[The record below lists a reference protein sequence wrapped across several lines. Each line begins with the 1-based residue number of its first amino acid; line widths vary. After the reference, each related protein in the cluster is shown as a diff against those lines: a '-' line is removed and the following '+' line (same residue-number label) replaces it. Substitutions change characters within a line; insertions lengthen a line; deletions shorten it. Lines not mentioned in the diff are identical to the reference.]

1 MPKVNSIASM
11 LRREEDD
18 VPYVYPDSK
27 GYWTIGV
34 GILVDKRKGGGLRPE
49 ESEFILQNRIRICSE
64 EIAKAL
70 PWFAKLNDARKAVLV
85 GMAFQMGVDG
95 LLAFK
100 NTLKY
105 IESGQYAAG
114 AAGMLRSL
122 WAEQTPAR
130 AKRMARQMETGE
142 WQQ

>member
-1 MPKVNSIASM
+1 MTKANSIASM
-11 LRREEDD
+11 LRREESEVLHAYQDHL
-18 VPYVYPDSK
+18 

-34 GILVDKRKGGGLRPE
+34 GILIDKRKGGGLLPE
-49 ESEFILQNRIRICSE
+49 ESEFLLQNRIRICSE
-64 EIAKAL
+64 KIAAAL
-70 PWFAKLNDARKAVLV
+70 PWFAGLNAARQGVLV

-100 NTLKY
+100 NTLRY
-105 IESGQYAAG
+105 VERGQYEAA
-114 AAGMLRSL
+114 AAGMMRSL

-142 WQQ
+142 WQ